1 MSIINYKIRS
11 KREIAYDMPE
21 GHPIHNS
28 YRQPNQAWAALRQH
42 YKLTNE
48 ELKRDG
54 WQVKLDVDETTLAV
68 EAIDVAIEVAPVPN
82 LMRRV
87 FGAVFGKRKG

>member
-1 MSIINYKIRS
+1 MSIISYRIRS
-11 KREIAYDMPE
+11 KREIAHDMPQ
-21 GHPIHNS
+21 GHPIHNT

-68 EAIDVAIEVAPVPN
+68 EALDVAIDVAPVPN

-87 FGAVFGKRKG
+87 LSKVFGRKG